1 MKNLFFA
8 AAFGIAELLTAC
20 AHDQAPTT
28 TPTRDPATQTSDVR
42 PVGNKTD
49 ETRVYVYA
57 NVPCAAGDAGSSA
70 TATAS
75 RSATIDRG
83 GDGGNADAPLTDD
96 QILQVARTANTAE
109 VMQAQLAHI
118 KSHDARVQ
126 RLAASTIRDKQETDT
141 QGAVIAKKESL
152 RPDTSPE
159 SMQLEAQTGGTL
171 RTLKVETGAE
181 FNKSYVDA
189 QVRQDQTVLRLLDGK
204 LIPDSQAPDLR
215 AYLQRMKS
223 SAEGHL
229 DRAIAV
235 RQQLER

>member
-1 MKNLFFA
+1 
-8 AAFGIAELLTAC
+8 
-20 AHDQAPTT
+20 
-28 TPTRDPATQTSDVR
+28 
-42 PVGNKTD
+42 
-49 ETRVYVYA
+49 
-57 NVPCAAGDAGSSA
+57 
-70 TATAS
+70 
-75 RSATIDRG
+75 
-83 GDGGNADAPLTDD
+83 
-96 QILQVARTANTAE
+96 
-109 VMQAQLAHI
+109 
-118 KSHDARVQ
+118 
-126 RLAASTIRDKQETDT
+126 
-141 QGAVIAKKESL
+141 
-152 RPDTSPE
+152 
-159 SMQLEAQTGGTL
+159 MQLEAQTGGTL